1 MLSISKNQRTI
12 AIFGILLLA
21 LIVAPSAQ
29 SYPYG
34 VSGVQDAGCTC
45 HGQSTSAEVV
55 PVLEGLPTE
64 LEAGGT
70 YLLNISFTGGPS
82 GDNPEALA
90 LGGFHLWASAG
101 TLMNV
106 DDMVKINPVNAV
118 TNDNVTKGVF
128 IQGVDS
134 CT

>member
-82 GDNPEALA
+82 GCLLYTSP
-90 LGGFHLWASAG
+90 S
-101 TLMNV
+101 
-106 DDMVKINPVNAV
+106 PR
-118 TNDNVTKGVF
+118 
-128 IQGVDS
+128 DS
-134 CT
+134 